1 MLSTRGG
8 EPMARLPNLA
18 REGKYYGTPQKLR
31 QLDTLQF
38 NNKYMQNSVKK
49 TAKFLKIRQR
59 LGLRPRPHIKKCK
72 QSSQH

>member
-1 MLSTRGG
+1 MYNSGG
-8 EPMARLPNLA
+8 EPMARVPNLA

-38 NNKYMQNSVKK
+38 NNKYMQNSVQN

-59 LGLRPRPHIKKCK
+59 LGLRPRPHIRKCK